1 MQYKPVVYSNSVQ
14 SMLAII
20 RAMGTLG
27 IDFEDPTRQV
37 TLRTFNPTMISESYG
52 KLIKEIL
59 GSYGKFWEV
68 TVSFGK
74 LRELTVSY
82 G

>member
-37 TLRTFNPTMISESYG
+37 TFCTFNPAVISERYG
-52 KLIKEIL
+52 KLIKEIM
-59 GSYGKFWEV
+59 
-68 TVSFGK
+68 VSFGK
-74 LRELTVSY
+74 LQVSY

>member
-27 IDFEDPTRQV
+27 IEFEDPTRQV
-37 TLRTFNPTMISESYG
+37 CKLLYNYCKINDSISRFLSDPTYEISVIS
-52 KLIKEIL
+52 
-59 GSYGKFWEV
+59 V
-68 TVSFGK
+68 
-74 LRELTVSY
+74 
-82 G
+82 